1 MASTNKTTNYELS
14 QYIGT
19 DKPTYL
25 GDYNSDMSKI
35 DTQMKAN
42 ETAAGIAKTTADTAL
57 ENAETA
63 QTEAS
68 QALNTGNTANQT
80 ATSALE
86 KAISALEKTTANE
99 ANITAINNKFVYS
112 TEEKVIGKW
121 IDGKPVYK
129 ATIIKDI
136 SLGTGEKNI
145 NHNINNIKNI
155 IDVSGSCIVNNNE
168 WFLLP
173 MSAPLDNVPTYGIS
187 IQSIT
192 ATNLNF
198 FVGTGMGDASKTI
211 QATLIYTKSTD

>member
-42 ETAAGIAKTTADTAL
+42 ETAVNIVKTTADTAL

-63 QTEAS
+63 QTEAT

-86 KAISALEKTTANE
+86 KATANE
-99 ANITAINNKFVYS
+99 AKITEINNKLVYS
-112 TEEKVIGKW
+112 TEEQVIGKW
-121 IDGKPVYK
+121 INGKTLYRKSIYSSYPERYGFTDTLLSGIDEGFILFGAIQGSGGGKLSIPNSDK
-129 ATIIKDI
+129 ANLVVRSNGNMDLDSPSSMVSI
-136 SLGTGEKNI
+136 S
-145 NHNINNIKNI
+145 
-155 IDVSGSCIVNNNE
+155 
-168 WFLLP
+168 
-173 MSAPLDNVPTYGIS
+173 Y
-187 IQSIT
+187 
-192 ATNLNF
+192 NLT
-198 FVGTGMGDASKTI
+198 V
-211 QATLIYTKSTD
+211 IYTKLAD